1 MMSSNV
7 HPHAPSLNK
16 DKIIYWSILFLAFIS
31 RFAALSI
38 KPPHADEG
46 VNGFFVNQL
55 WERGYFVYN
64 PQNYHGPLLFPLF
77 QISEKLFGFGIH
89 SLRAVTALFSL
100 LTVWVILRTAVLGR
114 HASFFAAV
122 ALALSPGMI
131 FFGRSAIH
139 EPVFV
144 FFQVLWMVGFVK
156 LKERIDRQALV
167 LFSAGLMGCVLLKE
181 TFVIFGFSLL
191 AAWAWTETSPRI
203 LDAIGRKVDSTPRV
217 GSEGVDGRFLLKTG
231 IILICL
237 WLVFFTGFFHN
248 RKGMTDFF
256 VALIP
261 WLKTGVG
268 GSGHDKPFFYWLNLM
283 GRYEWAAL
291 AGIAGAAAGAFSRS
305 WKMRAVSFFALV
317 NGLVYSLIPYKT
329 PWCIMN
335 ILWPFVLVAGYWF
348 ERAVITSHRK
358 HVPAFLFIL
367 CVGAVIV
374 GHSAVVSYRLN
385 AINYTDPHE
394 PYVYVQTKNDV
405 AMVQELIRRKIREQA
420 DFHNLKV
427 QVNVKDPWP
436 LPWLFSRLPHAEFGN
451 QNLPPVAGAD
461 IIFTEISV
469 SDRDLAGSYVRRK
482 IELRDAREP
491 IYVYL
496 KKSVFEGMDL
506 PGFTSVE
513 MSEGKRS

>member
-7 HPHAPSLNK
+7 RPHAPSLNK
-16 DKIIYWSILFLAFIS
+16 DKIIYWSILFLAFLS

-38 KPPHADEG
+38 KPPHSDEG

-55 WERGYFVYN
+55 WERGYFIYSS
-64 PQNYHGPLLFPLF
+64 QNYHGPLLFSLF

-100 LTVWVILRTAVLGR
+100 FTVWIILRTAVLGR
-114 HASFFAAV
+114 YASFFAAM

-144 FFQVLWMVGFVK
+144 FFQVLWMVGFMK
-156 LKERIDRQALV
+156 LKERIDRQAILM
-167 LFSAGLMGCVLLKE
+167 FSAGLMGCVLLKE
-181 TFVIFGFSLL
+181 TFVIFGCSLL
-191 AAWAWTETSPRI
+191 AAWAWIEISPG
-203 LDAIGRKVDSTPRV
+203 LLGALGRRVDSPPRV

-237 WLVFFTGFFHN
+237 WVVFFAGFFHN

-268 GSGHDKPFFYWLNLM
+268 GSGHDKPFSYWLDLM

-291 AGIAGAAAGAFSRS
+291 AGIVGAAAGVFSHS

-317 NGLVYSLIPYKT
+317 NSLVYSLIPYKT
-329 PWCIMN
+329 PWCIMD
-335 ILWPFVLVAGYWF
+335 ILWPFVLVSGYWF
-348 ERAVITSHRK
+348 ERAVIALHRK
-358 HVPAFLFIL
+358 SVPAFLLIL
-367 CVGAVIV
+367 CVAAIIV
-374 GHSAVVSYRLN
+374 GHSAVVGYRLN
-385 AINYTDPHE
+385 YVNYTGPHE

-405 AMVQELIRRKIREQA
+405 TMIQELIRTKTRERP
-420 DFHNLKV
+420 DFQNLKV

-436 LPWLFSRLPHAEFGN
+436 LPWLFSRLPRAEFGN
-451 QNLPPVAGAD
+451 QNLPPVPGAD
-461 IIFTEISV
+461 IIFTEVSV

-513 MSEGKRS
+513 ISEGKEF

>member
-1 MMSSNV
+1 MSSNAR
-7 HPHAPSLNK
+7 PHVLSLNK
-16 DKIIYWSILFLAFIS
+16 DKIIYWSIFFLALIS

-38 KPPHADEG
+38 KPPHSDEG

-55 WERGYFVYN
+55 WEKGYFVYN

-114 HASFFAAV
+114 HASFYAAL

-139 EPVFV
+139 EPVFL
-144 FFQVLWMVGFVK
+144 FFQILWMAGFVK
-156 LKERIDRQALV
+156 LMERTDRQAVV
-167 LFSAGLMGCVLLKE
+167 LFSGGLLGCVLLKE

-191 AAWAWTETSPRI
+191 AAWAWTGISPKI
-203 LDAIGRKVDSTPRV
+203 LGTLGRNVDPTPRMEPQ
-217 GSEGVDGRFLLKTG
+217 GIDRSFLLKTG
-231 IILICL
+231 IIAICL
-237 WLVFFTGFFHN
+237 WVVFFTGFLHS

-256 VALIP
+256 IALVP

-291 AGIAGAAAGAFSRS
+291 AGIAGAVAGAFSQS
-305 WKMRAVSFFALV
+305 WKVRAVSFFALV
-317 NGLVYSLIPYKT
+317 NGVVYSLIPYKT
-329 PWCIMN
+329 PWCIMD
-335 ILWPFVLVAGYWF
+335 ILWPYVLVAGYWF
-348 ERAVITSHRK
+348 ERAVLTSHRK
-358 HVPAFLFIL
+358 GVPAFLFIL
-367 CVGAVIV
+367 CAGAVIV
-374 GHSAVVSYRLN
+374 GHSAVVGYRLN
-385 AINYTDPHE
+385 ALNYTDPHE

-405 AMVQELIRRKIREQA
+405 AMIQDLIRRKILEQA
-420 DFHNLKV
+420 DFQNLKV
-427 QVNVKDPWP
+427 QVNLKDPWP

-451 QNLPPVAGAD
+451 QNLTPAPGAD
-461 IIFTEISV
+461 IIFTEVSV
-469 SDRDLAGSYVRRK
+469 SDRDLAGSYLRRK

-506 PGFTSVE
+506 PGFTLVE
-513 MSEGKRS
+513 MSEEKGS